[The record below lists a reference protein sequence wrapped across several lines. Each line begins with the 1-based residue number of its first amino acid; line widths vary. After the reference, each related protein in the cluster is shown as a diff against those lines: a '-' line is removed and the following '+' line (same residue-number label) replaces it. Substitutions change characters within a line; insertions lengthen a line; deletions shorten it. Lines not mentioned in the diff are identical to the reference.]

1 MDNKIKV
8 SIAVLII
15 LVCFYAYD
23 RSTQNQYH
31 DTFIKIFNFD
41 HSDINKIII
50 VNNEDGIELEKI
62 DSLWHINGH
71 DSLQIKQNSIDTFFD
86 KTINVKRSN
95 FSISDNPKDL
105 SIYSLDDSSSVQ
117 LIVLNKSGDTLG
129 KGIFGINKTNYFSNY
144 YKGFEDDQIYKER

>member
-1 MDNKIKV
+1 MAQKKFK
-8 SIAVLII
+8 SIAKNAAKKQI
-15 LVCFYAYD
+15 
-23 RSTQNQYH
+23 R
-31 DTFIKIFNFD
+31 
-41 HSDINKIII
+41 
-50 VNNEDGIELEKI
+50 ELKKI

-144 YKGFEDDQIYKER
+144 YKGFEDDQIYKTDSNILSYLTVNSRYWGEAPKIEVPDSTNIELPIPNTN